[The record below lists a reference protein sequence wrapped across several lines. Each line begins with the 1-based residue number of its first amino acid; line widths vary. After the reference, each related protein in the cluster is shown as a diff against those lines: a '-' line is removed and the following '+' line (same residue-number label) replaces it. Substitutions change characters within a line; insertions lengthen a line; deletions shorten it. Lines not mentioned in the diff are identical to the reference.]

1 MERNANYALVGFAS
15 LAIFVGMVVF
25 VVWLARVQFAHEY
38 SIYDIVFVGPV
49 RGLSD
54 GGEVHFN
61 GIKVGEVSKVALD
74 EADPKKVIARVRVTA
89 NVPIRQDSFAT
100 LEPQGITGVN
110 YIQITA
116 GTTSKPL
123 LKDVTPRGKVPII
136 MTRSSALSDL
146 LEGSGTVLNA
156 TVDALNRVNRVL
168 SDDNIKSMTATLHD
182 VQAVTAEIRK
192 RKELLADADATVKSI
207 DQTAQSIKQLSD
219 SSNALVNGDGKRT
232 LREAAEA
239 AEQIKAA
246 ATDTRTMIAKLQGPT
261 TDFATTGLPQLTSAV
276 VTLQQAAESLNRLAS
291 EAEQSPRNLVSKP
304 PAKEVEVK
312 P

>member
-25 VVWLARVQFAHEY
+25 VVWLARVQFSHEY
-38 SIYDIVFVGPV
+38 SLYDIVFVGPV

-61 GIKVGEVSKVALD
+61 GIKVGEVKKIALD
-74 EADPKKVIARVRVTA
+74 RDDPKKVVAEVQVTSD
-89 NVPIRQDSFAT
+89 VPIRQDSYAT

-116 GTTSKPL
+116 GSTTKKL
-123 LKDVTPRGKVPII
+123 LKDVTPRGQVPII

-168 SDDNIKSMTATLHD
+168 SDDNIKTITASLHD
-182 VQAVTAEIRK
+182 VQAVTAEMRK
-192 RKELLADADATVKSI
+192 RKELLGDADTAIKSI

-239 AEQIKAA
+239 ADQIKAA
-246 ATDTRTMIAKLQGPT
+246 ATDTRSMIAKLQGPT
-261 TDFATTGLPQLTSAV
+261 TDFATTGLPQLTAAV
-276 VTLQQAAESLNRLAS
+276 ASLQKAADTLNRLAS
-291 EAEQSPRNLVSKP
+291 EAEQSPQTLIAKP